1 MINLVSPDVFD
12 LFSEDTSYEQ
22 AIETLT
28 SCYVKEPNEV
38 YVRHMLAT
46 RKQKPGE
53 SFDTSLAK
61 DCNFK
66 AVTADVYQSE
76 SIRDAFIAGTTSST
90 VRQRLL
96 EKMGNRARE

>member
-1 MINLVSPDVFD
+1 
-12 LFSEDTSYEQ
+12 
-22 AIETLT
+22 
-28 SCYVKEPNEV
+28 
-38 YVRHMLAT
+38 MLAT

-53 SFDTSLAK
+53 SFDTYLNALKSLAK

-90 VRQRLL
+90 DYWR
-96 EKMGNRARE
+96 KRE